1 MSAFLDELAGSAV
14 LLFADCV
21 MTISSSLSLSSY
33 LPSSSSCPEV
43 WLTGSH
49 IFSYFRRVALASRSI
64 FPRFARRTLTCAHT
78 SHAIICPA
86 PKKRE
91 RREKDI
97 LFHRELPV
105 SVENAIPFSD
115 LPAMRSSIRF
125 AWMASRKSC
134 QRRRS
139 PSYEKKKNLS
149 TVQYRSF
156 LISRFFFL
164 LLFCVRSHPST

>member
-139 PSYEKKKNLS
+139 PSNEKKKKLVDS
-149 TVQYRSF
+149 S
-156 LISRFFFL
+156 ISQFPDFTFFFL